1 MSKPGKLPL
10 FILCNPLVSHYNA
23 NGLSRFY
30 RPMPSPYTIEQTAEA
45 SGLSIKFIR
54 RLKTALPEFFEKHT
68 ERGQS
73 NALLFDEEILE
84 VLKRTKDLKNRGRTL
99 QQIRDEL
106 AEISKSYHAEKAEG
120 YEPVESTTV
129 EQQSPGVGGEGEYL
143 KRENE
148 LLRSQVG
155 FLQDLLRKA
164 EERFDRLLPEA
175 AGEGKKPSLKS
186 QLLMWL
192 VEAAVVTIFAAG
204 FIFMIWLF
212 AQKAFTL

>member
-1 MSKPGKLPL
+1 
-10 FILCNPLVSHYNA
+10 
-23 NGLSRFY
+23 
-30 RPMPSPYTIEQTAEA
+30 MPAPYTIEQTAEA
-45 SGLSIKFIR
+45 SGLSVKFIR
-54 RLKTALPEFFEKHT
+54 RLKSALPEYFERHT

-73 NALLFDEEILE
+73 NALLFDEDMIE

-106 AEISKSYHAEKAEG
+106 AEISKKHQTDDAGEQRDVKAAEAKSEIAAG
-120 YEPVESTTV
+120 S
-129 EQQSPGVGGEGEYL
+129 GAGEYL
-143 KRENE
+143 VREND
-148 LLRSQVG
+148 LLRSQVN

-164 EERFDRLLPEA
+164 EERFDRLLPE
-175 AGEGKKPSLKS
+175 GGSEVRKQSLKS

-212 AQKAFTL
+212 AQRAFTL

>member
-1 MSKPGKLPL
+1 
-10 FILCNPLVSHYNA
+10 
-23 NGLSRFY
+23 
-30 RPMPSPYTIEQTAEA
+30 MPSPYTIEQTAEA

-54 RLKTALPEFFEKHT
+54 RLKTALPEYFEKHT

-73 NALLFDEEILE
+73 NSLLFDEEILE

-106 AEISKSYHAEKAEG
+106 AEISKSYHAEIG
-120 YEPVESTTV
+120 QGSVTPDPSPVTPEAHS
-129 EQQSPGVGGEGEYL
+129 GNGEGEYL
-143 KRENE
+143 KREND

-155 FLQDLLRKA
+155 LLQDLLRKA

-175 AGEGKKPSLKS
+175 SNDGKKQSLKG

-192 VEAAVVTIFAAG
+192 VEAAVVTVFAAG

-212 AQKAFTL
+212 AQRAFTL

>member
-1 MSKPGKLPL
+1 
-10 FILCNPLVSHYNA
+10 
-23 NGLSRFY
+23 
-30 RPMPSPYTIEQTAEA
+30 MPSPYTIEQTAEA

-54 RLKTALPEFFEKHT
+54 RLKVALPEFFEKHT

-106 AEISKSYHAEKAEG
+106 AEVSKSYHAEKADG
-120 YEPVESTTV
+120 HVHMESAPV
-129 EQQSPGVGGEGEYL
+129 EQQSKEMSGEGEYL
-143 KRENE
+143 KREND

-155 FLQDLLRKA
+155 LLQDLLRKA

-175 AGEGKKPSLKS
+175 SGDGKKQSLKS